1 MSCNLQNRWQKFG
14 LVLLVLIVAVNGYAG
29 PRANVKKTAL
39 DRYVYK
45 PDPNFKF
52 KLVNTIKGEGHT
64 TYILSL
70 TSQQWRT
77 EAEVDRPIW
86 EHWLTI
92 IQPDEVKTPTGLLF
106 IEGGSNNGK
115 APGKP
120 AAMFYDVAVNSHA
133 VVSVLRMI
141 PNEPLIF
148 KDDNKSRT
156 EDSIIAYTAEKFFK
170 TGDETWPLRL
180 PMTKSA
186 VRALDAVTA
195 FCASDEGGKA
205 KTSVNNFV
213 VSGGSKRGWTAWTTA
228 VVDDRVIAL
237 VPFVID
243 VLNNEKSMDH
253 HFRAYGFWAPAV
265 GDYKPVFNSWLGTP
279 QNKALVKIED
289 PYEYRDRLTMPKMI
303 VNSTGDQFF
312 APDSSQFY
320 FADLKGEK
328 YLRYVPNTNHGLDK
342 SDAAISLGAFF
353 DSIVANR
360 PRPQYAWKFKADG
373 SIEVRTKDK
382 PTEVKLWQATN
393 PKARDFRLEAIGPA
407 YKSSPLTA
415 VKDGVYVAQMPK
427 PAQGFTAYFIE
438 LTFANSGKYPLKYTT
453 AVRIAPDVL
462 PFPSPVRTSAK

>member
-195 FCASDEGGKA
+195 FCASDEGDKA
-205 KTSVNNFV
+205 KT
-213 VSGGSKRGWTAWTTA
+213 
-228 VVDDRVIAL
+228 
-237 VPFVID
+237 
-243 VLNNEKSMDH
+243 
-253 HFRAYGFWAPAV
+253 
-265 GDYKPVFNSWLGTP
+265 
-279 QNKALVKIED
+279 
-289 PYEYRDRLTMPKMI
+289 
-303 VNSTGDQFF
+303 
-312 APDSSQFY
+312 
-320 FADLKGEK
+320 
-328 YLRYVPNTNHGLDK
+328 
-342 SDAAISLGAFF
+342 
-353 DSIVANR
+353 
-360 PRPQYAWKFKADG
+360 
-373 SIEVRTKDK
+373 
-382 PTEVKLWQATN
+382 
-393 PKARDFRLEAIGPA
+393 
-407 YKSSPLTA
+407 
-415 VKDGVYVAQMPK
+415 
-427 PAQGFTAYFIE
+427 
-438 LTFANSGKYPLKYTT
+438 
-453 AVRIAPDVL
+453 
-462 PFPSPVRTSAK
+462 FPPCKQ